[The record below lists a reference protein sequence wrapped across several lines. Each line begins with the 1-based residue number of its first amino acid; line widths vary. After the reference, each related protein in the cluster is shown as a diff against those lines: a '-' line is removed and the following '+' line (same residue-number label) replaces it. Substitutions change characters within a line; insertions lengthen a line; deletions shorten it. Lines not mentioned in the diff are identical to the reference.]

1 MFKDILEYLKSP
13 NEENNG
19 KNNGNTGENIKNVD
33 NSSDGFDLMISE
45 YFNNRNIENKR
56 KINEN
61 IENNPENK
69 CNLKKLPEMEISV
82 NSDDFFIEEIEL
94 SSDENK
100 NLKENKIKKLKNG
113 PEHIKQCVINN
124 DHSNES
130 FLCTQSP
137 IISVQT
143 KLNLIKQKNP
153 NQEYI
158 TLCVIRN
165 SQNLK
170 VAGIVLGYIIRHS
183 ASDKTGLY
191 RVISDGVDEMV
202 CAVCPSVLQKYKLEK
217 DSIVLFKSPSVW
229 RVPYSENICV
239 LNIFMSNVIS
249 VIPEK

>member
-19 KNNGNTGENIKNVD
+19 NNGNTGENLKNQD
-33 NSSDGFDLMISE
+33 NYEDGFDARISE
-45 YFNNRNIENKR
+45 YFNSRNIENKR

-61 IENNPENK
+61 IENNPENN
-69 CNLKKLPEMEISV
+69 CNLKKLPEKENSV
-82 NSDDFFIEEIEL
+82 NSDEFFTGEIEL
-94 SSDENK
+94 SSDEDK
-100 NLKENKIKKLKNG
+100 NLKENKTKKLKNG
-113 PEHIKQCVINN
+113 PEHIKHCVINN

-137 IISVQT
+137 IISVEA
-143 KLNLIKQKNP
+143 KLNIIKQRNP

-165 SQNLK
+165 SQKLK
-170 VAGIVLGYIIRHS
+170 MAGIVLGYIIRHS

-191 RVISDGVDEMV
+191 RVITDGVDEMV

-217 DSIVLFKSPSVW
+217 DSIVLLKSPSVW